1 MELCTILAAIA
12 PIEAVVSNDVAIEE
26 VEVGDAEPEVPVAE
40 ATDPGLPVP
49 EAAETA
55 VPVCELPML
64 DDEHLQVMDV
74 SPRKPHKNL
83 TSNNKMMLG
92 LVASQHCTSQHM
104 NESYIF
110 EDLLGSSTRY
120 HC

>member
-1 MELCTILAAIA
+1 VELCTVLAAIA
-12 PIEAVVSNDVAIEE
+12 PIEAVVSSVVAIEE

-40 ATDPGLPVP
+40 AADPGLPVP

-64 DDEHLQVMDV
+64 EDEHLQVVDV
-74 SPRKPHKNL
+74 SPRIPHKNL

-92 LVASQHCTSQHM
+92 FVASKHCTSQHID
-104 NESYIF
+104 ES
-110 EDLLGSSTRY
+110 
-120 HC
+120 